1 MKRLLAALL
10 IALPVLAADPAEE
23 VRQTEAAFAKAF
35 ADRDAA
41 KFFSMVLDDATFIPA
56 LRTLSGKGQ
65 VQERWSR
72 FFESKEAPFSWG
84 PERTVVNA
92 AGTIGYSTGPVYDP
106 QGKHVGNF
114 ASVWIKQPDGT
125 WRPKGSELGLPRPFE
140 FADLQGP
147 ALRSAG
153 I

>member
-72 FFESKEAPFSWG
+72 FFESKDLLIQDWGKVRTDWLTILPSAHGPRAEA
-84 PERTVVNA
+84 R
-92 AGTIGYSTGPVYDP
+92 
-106 QGKHVGNF
+106 VG
-114 ASVWIKQPDGT
+114 A
-125 WRPKGSELGLPRPFE
+125 
-140 FADLQGP
+140 
-147 ALRSAG
+147 
-153 I
+153 